1 MKDCLDEINVDIT
14 LSNVVSDRGS
24 NFVKCFRQMGV
35 QPLYCFGHR
44 LNNVLKKVFFQNETL
59 NKRKQTP
66 FLAAAT
72 TTTQPLLDDYDSS
85 SEPELV
91 DSCHESDDEM
101 IPSKPVKKQKRKQN
115 KKIKMETVID
125 HEKLK
130 LGDLKHEEK
139 AVVDQISNIKKV
151 VAYVKRVC

>member
-1 MKDCLDEINVDIT
+1 MRDCLGEINVDIMS
-14 LSNVVSDRGS
+14 SNVVSDRGS

-44 LNNVLKKVFFQNETL
+44 LNNILKKVFFQHETL
-59 NKRKQTP
+59 KKRKQTP
-66 FLAAAT
+66 LSLAT
-72 TTTQPLLDDYDSS
+72 TTTQRLINDSDS
-85 SEPELV
+85 GSESELA

-115 KKIKMETVID
+115 KKIKMEIVVD

-130 LGDLKHEEK
+130 LTDLKPVEK
-139 AVVDQISNIKKV
+139 VIIDQISNIKKV
-151 VAYVKRVC
+151 VEYVKRVC